1 MDPNVATVLIR
12 ASVSGVLGTLLSVMF
27 TGIIYKFGGALG
39 GILSSAPSL
48 LIPSTVGIILQYYND
63 EVELSTSMFAIP
75 IGSIIL
81 LFYVF
86 TWKIVLYYPEHWGSI
101 RKLILTVVIT
111 YCVWGS
117 LTVSVLYT
125 TNYIKEQ
132 YNLPHLNVYI
142 GLSCFAFQLFL
153 GPFLLYHSP
162 DQPPPSTAKINIIA
176 TVLRSFFVFCV
187 VFTAVTLVL
196 VDPTAS
202 GLATSFPAV
211 FPTTIINIWL
221 SQGPE
226 YALGTLGPL
235 ISGCI
240 SGPIYTTLLYSF
252 IQLFRSNLDMIP
264 SIAVSA
270 SLAFIAAV
278 VFGTISARVLVA
290 CRNKLKE
297 KVKYATY
304 ERLEDEDETL
314 PLIRQK
320 PRYPSQ

>member
-1 MDPNVATVLIR
+1 MDPEVTTVLIR
-12 ASVSGVLGTLLSVMF
+12 ASISGLLGTFVSILF
-27 TGIIYKFGGALG
+27 TGLIYKFGGALG
-39 GILSSAPSL
+39 GVLSSTPSL
-48 LIPSTVGIILQYYND
+48 LIPSTVGIVLQYYDD
-63 EVELSTSMFAIP
+63 EVGLSSSMFSVP

-81 LFYVF
+81 LLYTF
-86 TWKIVLYYPEHWGSI
+86 TWKIVLYLPEHWGSI
-101 RKLILTVVIT
+101 RKLLLTIFLT

-117 LTVSVLYT
+117 LTVTVFYT

-142 GLSCFAFQLFL
+142 GLSCFASQLFI
-153 GPFLLYHSP
+153 GPFLLYHAP
-162 DQPPPSTAKINIIA
+162 DQPPPSSAKINIIA
-176 TVLRSFFVFCV
+176 TVIRSFFVFCV
-187 VFTAVTLVL
+187 VFSAVMLVL

-211 FPTTIINIWL
+211 FPSTIINIWL
-221 SQGPE
+221 SQGPD

-240 SGPIYTTLLYSF
+240 SGPIYTTLLYTF
-252 IQLFRSNLDMIP
+252 IQLFRSNMDMIAT
-264 SIAVSA
+264 IAVSVI
-270 SLAFIAAV
+270 LAFISAV

-297 KVKYATY
+297 KIKYATY
-304 ERLEDEDETL
+304 DRLEDEDETL